1 MYTRRCLIKVLGL
14 LFAIGLCPWLSASSA
29 FASSDVSA
37 YSQSVFS
44 DFDGDNKVD
53 QAELFSNGTQKRI
66 HVTLGKFAWKSL
78 SFDSGVMDRGRLV
91 SRDID
96 SDGDTDL
103 IWVSEDYPKKF
114 VTWLG
119 DGRGNFELAPQA
131 EQQLRHIEGLLWSD
145 AQPKL
150 VQDTDGLELSCVLIT
165 TNNAAIQTAIDR
177 TFADSSEKSFSTT
190 PTVSVFAPGFS
201 DIRKRGPPSD
211 LSWSR

>member
-1 MYTRRCLIKVLGL
+1 MYMRRCLLKGLGFL
-14 LFAIGLCPWLSASSA
+14 LIMGLCPWLPVSSS

-37 YSQSVFS
+37 YNQPVFS

-66 HVTLGKFAWKSL
+66 HVTLGQFAWKSL
-78 SFDSGVMDRGRLV
+78 SFDSGVMDRGHLV

-145 AQPKL
+145 AQPK
-150 VQDTDGLELSCVLIT
+150 VIQDTDGLELSCILIPS
-165 TNNAAIQTAIDR
+165 NHAAIQTAVDR
-177 TFADSSEKSFSTT
+177 TFADYSEKYFSTT
-190 PTVSVFAPGFS
+190 PAVSVFAPSFS
-201 DIRKRGPPSD
+201 EIRKRGPPSD
-211 LSWSR
+211 LS